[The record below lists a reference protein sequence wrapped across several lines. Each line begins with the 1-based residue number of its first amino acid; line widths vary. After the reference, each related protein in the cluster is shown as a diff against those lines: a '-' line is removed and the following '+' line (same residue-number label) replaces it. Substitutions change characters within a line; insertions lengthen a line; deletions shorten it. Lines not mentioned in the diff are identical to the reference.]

1 MQNYCE
7 VCAKRVNLGDTITV
21 QFIVTISFFLLKVSD
36 NYWSCTF
43 FCLHS
48 NNIHLRL
55 NLQYT
60 HSLSKR

>member
-7 VCAKRVNLGDTITV
+7 VCAKRVNLGVTITV

-43 FCLHS
+43 FFVFTQITFTLDLICS
-48 NNIHLRL
+48 
-55 NLQYT
+55 T
-60 HSLSKR
+60 HTN